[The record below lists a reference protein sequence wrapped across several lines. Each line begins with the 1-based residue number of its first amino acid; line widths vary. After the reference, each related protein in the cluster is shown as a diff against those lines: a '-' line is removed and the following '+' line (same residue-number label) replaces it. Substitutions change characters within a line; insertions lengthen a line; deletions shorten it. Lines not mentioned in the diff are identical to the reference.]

1 MGMPNLRLV
10 IVPHPIGG
18 ISPDE
23 VKIKADGILDN
34 LISQLLEK

>member
-1 MGMPNLRLV
+1 MPDLPLV

-23 VKIKADGILDN
+23 VKAKADGVIEAIIAKL
-34 LISQLLEK
+34 SG